1 MPTVHSFASGG
12 SIEIRETK
20 GDARFHR
27 FAIGAKVVSSSSE
40 SKGRKSRRLV
50 NVRVGEQLPFLF
62 FPLSDLLFRLLFIPR
77 SLSTD
82 SRKERKGVEEGGGRA
97 RKKAARGTAK
107 GRKCDLS
114 QNSRARCHLDDDCR
128 FDRSPIDCVYLDLA
142 RCYYWDGISFTVRA
156 TRILEL
162 VEYRMMNSRKVV

>member
-1 MPTVHSFASGG
+1 MRAFIDSQSARKLFPRLRNQRGESLVVSLTWESANNCRSFFFPSPIFCSGSFLFRVHCQPTV
-12 SIEIRETK
+12 ER
-20 GDARFHR
+20 
-27 FAIGAKVVSSSSE
+27 SE
-40 SKGRKSRRLV
+40 R
-50 NVRVGEQLPFLF
+50 
-62 FPLSDLLFRLLFIPR
+62 
-77 SLSTD
+77 
-82 SRKERKGVEEGGGRA
+82 GVEGGEERA

-162 VEYRMMNSRKVV
+162 VEHRMMNSRKVV